1 MCVGSTLNL
10 GSRMEFSFSMDATP
24 RAPTTVNAPLFAS
37 VLGSAAD
44 LGGGECVF
52 RTRDDQTHLMTHQ
65 VLQALD
71 RCRSFLSL
79 AEHTQAVREVI
90 PSAPADGIARVIDSL
105 VSRRLLISEQDFIAA
120 MQARAQRA
128 SAAPMQML
136 LRVGDRVDAS
146 ARLLQSLAATPDWRD
161 HIAQITLLSSAS
173 SAGTRAQHKTQL
185 DVLGNVAGCST
196 RLIDAVEWH
205 TRIRKL
211 AGADAHLVQPL
222 DLLIGARAA
231 TTAGQMFN
239 LALPLLAGKR
249 NLLLDEHA
257 QWPLHRHA
265 EFRRGMDLRPVE
277 QVSVRFF
284 ASQSEAM
291 AAGVPAPQIDG
302 LLREHDLACGAALGS
317 LLDPDRSSGW
327 KAGDLRG
334 VALSEFL
341 VDASGIVVAGT
352 IAGARG
358 APRSL
363 TVEDLFL
370 LDAESRASFNSDRE
384 QYLAQLQ
391 RGSLWS
397 GARRVALTQHSNV
410 LPLTLDARDFMPFA
424 LPFAGS
430 AGLGFSAML
439 RTMRPQSVL
448 AHMPDSIGHVD
459 GSGAME
465 EIGKQA
471 LTPDFNRFVADFLG
485 TRGGDI
491 RAHSGPAR
499 MQTTAA
505 MLRDLAAS
513 SPTALNAHASEYL
526 QFVRSDLINR
536 LQRIVEEAG
545 PDAPLHWIADL
556 RAIVTVNGRALVQT
570 QVPQLHGDA
579 SNDAAGFASGL
590 ADRLRKT
597 ADAMEAWPILWNRMV
612 DESNTA
618 KGALA

>member
-1 MCVGSTLNL
+1 
-10 GSRMEFSFSMDATP
+10 MEFSFSMDATP
-24 RAPTTVNAPLFAS
+24 RAPTHANAPLFAS

-52 RTRDDQTHLMTHQ
+52 RTRDGQTHLMTHQ

-105 VSRRLLISEQDFIAA
+105 VTRRLLISEQNFIAA
-120 MQARAQRA
+120 MQERAQRT
-128 SAAPMQML
+128 SSAPMQMV
-136 LRVGDRVDAS
+136 LRVGDRIEAS
-146 ARLLQSLAATPDWRD
+146 ARLLQSLAETPDWRD

-173 SAGTRAQHKTQL
+173 NAGTRAQHKSQL
-185 DVLGNVAGCST
+185 EALGNVAGCT
-196 RLIDAVEWH
+196 ARMIYAVEWS

-211 AGADAHLVQPL
+211 AGADARLVEAL
-222 DLLIGARAA
+222 DLLIGARSA
-231 TTAGQMFN
+231 TTAGQLFN
-239 LALPLLAGKR
+239 LTLPLLAGKR

-265 EFRRGMDLRPVE
+265 EFRRGTELRPVE
-277 QVSVRFF
+277 RLSARFF

-291 AAGVPAPQIDG
+291 AAGVPSPQVNG
-302 LLREHDLACGAALGS
+302 LLREHDFACGASLGS
-317 LLDPDRSSGW
+317 LLDSDRSSGW
-327 KAGDLRG
+327 MAGDLRG

-341 VDASGIVVAGT
+341 IDAGDIVVAGT
-352 IAGARG
+352 ISGARG

-363 TVEDLFL
+363 STEDLFL
-370 LDAESRASFNSDRE
+370 LDAQSRASFNSDRE
-384 QYLAQLQ
+384 LYLAQLR

-397 GARRVALTQHSNV
+397 GARCTALTQHSMD

-430 AGLGFSAML
+430 AGLGFSSMM
-439 RTMRPQSVL
+439 RTIRPQTVF
-448 AHMPDSIGHVD
+448 AHLPDSIGHVD
-459 GSGAME
+459 GGRSAAE
-465 EIGKQA
+465 EVGKHA
-471 LTPDFNRFVADFLG
+471 LTPDFNRLVADFL
-485 TRGGDI
+485 TARGGDI
-491 RAHSGPAR
+491 RAHSPTDR
-499 MQTTAA
+499 MRTAA
-505 MLRDLAAS
+505 ALLRDLAES

-536 LQRIVEEAG
+536 LQRIVDEAG

-590 ADRLRKT
+590 AERLRQT
-597 ADAMEAWPILWNRMV
+597 ADAMEAWPILWDRIVN
-612 DESNTA
+612 ESNTA

>member
-1 MCVGSTLNL
+1 
-10 GSRMEFSFSMDATP
+10 MEFSFSMDATP
-24 RAPTTVNAPLFAS
+24 RAPTDANAPLFAS

-52 RTRDDQTHLMTHQ
+52 RTRDEQTHLMTHQ

-79 AEHTQAVREVI
+79 AEHTQAVRQVI
-90 PSAPADGIARVIDSL
+90 PSAPAEGIARVIDSL
-105 VSRRLLISEQDFIAA
+105 VTRRLLISEQDFIAA
-120 MQARAQRA
+120 MQERAQRT
-128 SAAPMQML
+128 SPAPMQML
-136 LRVGDRVDAS
+136 LRVGDRIEAS
-146 ARLLQSLAATPDWRD
+146 ARLLQSLAETPDWRD
-161 HIAQITLLSSAS
+161 HVAQITLLSSSS
-173 SAGTRAQHKTQL
+173 SAGTRAQHKAQL
-185 DVLGNVAGCST
+185 EALGNVAGCPT

-205 TRIRKL
+205 ARIRKL
-211 AGADAHLVQPL
+211 AGADSRLVHAL
-222 DLLIGARAA
+222 DLLIGTRAA

-277 QVSVRFF
+277 QVSARFF
-284 ASQSEAM
+284 AAQSEAM
-291 AAGVPAPQIDG
+291 AAGVPAPQVDG
-302 LLREHDLACGAALGS
+302 LLREHDLACGASLGS
-317 LLDPDRSSGW
+317 LLDSDRSSVW

-341 VDASGIVVAGT
+341 VDVGDIVVAGT
-352 IAGARG
+352 ISGARG

-363 TVEDLFL
+363 STEDLFL
-370 LDAESRASFNSDRE
+370 LDAQSRASFNSDRE
-384 QYLAQLQ
+384 LYLAQLR

-397 GARRVALTQHSNV
+397 GARRTGLTQQSMD

-430 AGLGFSAML
+430 AGLGFSSMM
-439 RTMRPQSVL
+439 RTMRPQTVF
-448 AHMPDSIGHVD
+448 AHLPDSIGHID
-459 GSGAME
+459 GGRGAAE
-465 EIGKQA
+465 EVGKQA
-471 LTPDFNRFVADFLG
+471 STPDFNRFVADFLAA
-485 TRGGDI
+485 RAGDI
-491 RAHSGPAR
+491 RAHVGADR
-499 MQTTAA
+499 MQTAA
-505 MLRDLAAS
+505 ALLRDLAQS
-513 SPTALNAHASEYL
+513 SPKALNAYASEYL

-590 ADRLRKT
+590 AKRLRQT
-597 ADAMEAWPILWNRMV
+597 ADAMEAWPILWERIV